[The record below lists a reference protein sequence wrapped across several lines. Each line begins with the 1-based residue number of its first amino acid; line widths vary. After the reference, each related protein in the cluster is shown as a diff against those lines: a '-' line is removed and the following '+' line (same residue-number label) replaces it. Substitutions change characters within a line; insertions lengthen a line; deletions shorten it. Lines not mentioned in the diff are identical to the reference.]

1 MAELWAEQVQT
12 ALKHVFVVYLKK
24 KIFADLK
31 EAVVAFETF
40 PFLSKLLCLIEEN
53 MRFVVLEPDG
63 RGNEFVLTGDKLG
76 QDVLDKV
83 KALMIST
90 S

>member
-24 KIFADLK
+24 IFADLK

-40 PFLSKLLCLIEEN
+40 PFLSKILCLIGEN